1 LADKRDYPSRFTLPC
16 DTMKVHWLALL
27 FIIGLALSI
36 PSVSA
41 KVIEEKDGY
50 TVTTVENAPSRLAD
64 VSALTSYTITQGQTR
79 WHTTSVPSG
88 ATRFI
93 SDLNWGTPANSLALT
108 LYTPDTSV
116 LGPYYDSADG
126 VIDGRIYLMV
136 TRSGGLPSGTWSS
149 KVYGS
154 SVTGTQTYSY
164 SASGY

>member
-1 LADKRDYPSRFTLPC
+1 MTDKRDYLPYYTLSR

-27 FIIGLALSI
+27 FIVGLALTI
-36 PSVSA
+36 PAVSA
-41 KVIEEKDGY
+41 KIIEEKDGY
-50 TVTTVENAPSRLAD
+50 TVSTVENAPSRFTDL
-64 VSALTSYTITQGQTR
+64 SALTSYSITQGQTN
-79 WHTTSVPSG
+79 WFTTSVPSG
-88 ATRFI
+88 ATRFF
-93 SDLNWGTPANSLALT
+93 SDLKWGNPANSLALT
-108 LYTPDTSV
+108 IYTPDVSV

-126 VIDGRIYLMV
+126 LIDGRVYLMV